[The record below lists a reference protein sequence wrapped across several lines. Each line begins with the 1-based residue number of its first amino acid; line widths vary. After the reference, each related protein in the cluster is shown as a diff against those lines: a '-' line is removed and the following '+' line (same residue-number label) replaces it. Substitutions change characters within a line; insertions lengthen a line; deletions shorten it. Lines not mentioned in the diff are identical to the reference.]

1 MWRLALLIIV
11 LILVGCAEPE
21 PIRPTPVP
29 SPTPTPSVAPFK
41 SPDGVILADTTCWRS
56 GINTTCII
64 EFPNG
69 KTIRGSPGYAS
80 DWSPDGRYAVA
91 CIGATHDSPCGIAEV
106 WDMINGQKIVSFP
119 PFCYNWSPTEP
130 HPIGYLVENS
140 TIDSNEVELYVMD
153 VETMTCVRQATY
165 PDWYKEKWA
174 NLTVYTSCLAP
185 LDRIGGSHERG
196 FVGPPFD

>member
-1 MWRLALLIIV
+1 MWRLSLLIIA

-21 PIRPTPVP
+21 PIRPTPIP

-41 SPDGVILADTTCWRS
+41 SPDGVILADTICWRS

-69 KTIRGSPGYAS
+69 KTIRGYPGYAS

-106 WDMINGQKIVSFP
+106 WDMINGQKSAGQRRLV
-119 PFCYNWSPTEP
+119 W
-130 HPIGYLVENS
+130 HPDHRDCPGQRCASGGGGDRLRVGPRYLVKLPTGHFAQRS
-140 TIDSNEVELYVMD
+140 LHRDRYHQPDHDADGSVE
-153 VETMTCVRQATY
+153 
-165 PDWYKEKWA
+165 
-174 NLTVYTSCLAP
+174 
-185 LDRIGGSHERG
+185 
-196 FVGPPFD
+196 